1 MPRAWI
7 VGLPLVALLLGLFVG
22 NVLGPRWQLQRQY
35 RERERQEKEHLAQLG
50 QCLQLERWSLER
62 EVDGGLLVR
71 AAVRAGREGRVA
83 LDAHADQGN
92 DGSQDLPTAPHALR
106 GASRPSLK
114 RPRVRPDRLRQGN
127 DEILVPDVQRGPLL
141 PAMVRAG
148 EEVTLERHLRR
159 VRPGDPDAISLRFS
173 CRPPGPAGIF
183 GVVEYATGVA
193 REGSD
198 GFGNVVR
205 PLPPAR

>member
-35 RERERQEKEHLAQLG
+35 RERERQEKEHLAQLR
-50 QCLQLERWSLER
+50 QCLQLERGSLER
-62 EVDGGLLVR
+62 EADGGVMVR
-71 AAVRAGREGRVA
+71 AAVRPGREGRVA
-83 LDAHADQGN
+83 LDAHADQG
-92 DGSQDLPTAPHALR
+92 A
-106 GASRPSLK
+106 
-114 RPRVRPDRLRQGN
+114 
-127 DEILVPDVQRGPLL
+127 DEILVPDVQRGPML

-148 EEVTLERHLRR
+148 EEVTLERQLRR
-159 VRPGDPDAISLRFS
+159 IRPGDPDAISLRFS
-173 CRPPGPAGIF
+173 CRPPGPVGIF

-193 REGSD
+193 KEGSD